1 LSDDIRQRIAALRR
15 EIDDHNYRYY
25 VLDDPEIPDAEYD
38 RLMRELQALEA
49 KHPELVTPDSP
60 TQRVGAKPLSAF
72 AEVRHAVPM
81 LSLDNA
87 FSDAELDDFDRRV
100 RERLGVSRV
109 DYSAEPKFDGLAI
122 SLRYERGV
130 LVQGATRGDGRVGE
144 DVTQNV
150 RTIRAVPLRLIG
162 EGWPAVLEVR
172 GEIVMPRSGF
182 EALNRRQ
189 LARGEKPFANPRN
202 AAAGSLRQLDSRVT
216 AERPLI
222 FFAYGVGEVVGHPMC
237 ESHSGNMALLR
248 DWGLPIPREL
258 ESCAGID
265 ACHAYY
271 RRMLEQRSE
280 LDYDIDGVVYKV
292 DRLDW
297 QQALGFVARAP
308 RWAIARKFPAEE
320 ALTVV
325 EDVDFQVG
333 RTGAL
338 TPVARLKPVFVG
350 GVTVSNATLHNMDE
364 VERKDIWVG
373 DSVIVRRAGDVIPEV
388 VRSLPERRP
397 ADARRVV
404 LPAQCPVCG
413 SAVIRPE
420 GEAIARCSGGLFCPA
435 QRKEAIKHFASR
447 KAMDIEGLGD
457 KLVEQLVERGLV
469 ETPADL
475 YRLSREQ
482 LIGLER
488 MGEKSADNLL
498 AALERSRETTLG
510 RFLFALGI
518 LGIGETMAGVLAQ
531 TLGSL
536 EAIRALTLSDLV
548 EIRPSQAKALHAALE
563 AAGLARDTR
572 TARVPPPQG
581 LKWCRPVHLALLAER
596 WPTLGDVLDAAP
608 EALANEPRV
617 RIEGVGEVLAEK
629 IVTFFR
635 QPHNNEVIDAL
646 LEAGVHWPDPAGER
660 AAEQPLAGLTFVLT
674 GKLGRPR
681 DHYKQRLLAL
691 GAKVSGSVSKKTD
704 YVVAGEDPGSKLDKA
719 QSLGV
724 SVIDEIRLLA
734 LLGEPAEGPET
745 SLPR

>member
-1 LSDDIRQRIAALRR
+1 MSDDIRQRIEALRR
-15 EIDDHNYRYY
+15 EIDYHDYRYY
-25 VLDDPEIPDAEYD
+25 VCDDPEIPDSEYD
-38 RLMRELQALEA
+38 CLMRELQTLEA
-49 KHPELVTPDSP
+49 GHPELVTPDSP

-72 AEVRHAVPM
+72 AEVRHVVPM
-81 LSLDNA
+81 LSLDNT
-87 FSDAELDDFDRRV
+87 FSDQEFDDFDCRV
-100 RERLGVSRV
+100 RERLGGRCV

-130 LVQGATRGDGRVGE
+130 LVQGATRGDGHVGE

-162 EGWPAVLEVR
+162 EGWPEVLEVR

-189 LARGEKPFANPRN
+189 LERGEKPFANPRN

-216 AERPLI
+216 AERLLT
-222 FFAYGVGEVVGHPMC
+222 FFAYGVGEVVGHPMRAT
-237 ESHSGNMALLR
+237 HSANMILLYG
-248 DWGLPIPREL
+248 WGLPIPREL
-258 ESCAGID
+258 ESCVGID

-271 RRMLEQRSE
+271 RHMLERRPE

-338 TPVARLKPVFVG
+338 TPVARLKSVFVG
-350 GVTVSNATLHNMDE
+350 GVMVSNSTLHNMDE
-364 VERKDIWVG
+364 VERKDIWIG
-373 DSVIVRRAGDVIPEV
+373 DTVIVRRAGDVIPEV
-388 VRSLPERRP
+388 VRSLPERQP
-397 ADARRVV
+397 AGARRVV

-447 KAMDIEGLGD
+447 KAMDIEGLGG
-457 KLVEQLVERGLV
+457 KLVEQLVDRGLV

-475 YRLSREQ
+475 YRLTREQ

-488 MGEKSADNLL
+488 MGEKSADKLL
-498 AALERSRETTLG
+498 AALARSRETTLG

-531 TLGSL
+531 TSGSL
-536 EAIRALTLSDLV
+536 EAIRSLTLSVLV

-563 AAGLARDTR
+563 ATGLAPDTL
-572 TARVPPPQG
+572 TARVPPPPG

-596 WPTLGDVLDAAP
+596 FPMLGDLLDADS
-608 EALANEPRV
+608 EALANTPSV

-629 IVTFFR
+629 IVIFFR
-635 QPHNNEVIDAL
+635 QPHNNEVIDTL

-660 AAEQPLAGLTFVLT
+660 VAGQPLAGLTFVLT

-719 QSLGV
+719 NSLGV
-724 SVIDEIRLLA
+724 SVIDEAWLLA
-734 LLGEPAEGPET
+734 LLGEPI
-745 SLPR
+745 RD